1 MDSCSVDF
9 AHDYSLLDNNQNK
22 ALIYVVND
30 FMKVDYETA
39 LFISVAGKFKI
50 NKIKALI
57 NMSASM

>member
-9 AHDYSLLDNNQNK
+9 AHDHSLLDNNQNK

-30 FMKVDYETA
+30 FMKVDNETA
-39 LFISVAGKFKI
+39 LFISVARKCKI